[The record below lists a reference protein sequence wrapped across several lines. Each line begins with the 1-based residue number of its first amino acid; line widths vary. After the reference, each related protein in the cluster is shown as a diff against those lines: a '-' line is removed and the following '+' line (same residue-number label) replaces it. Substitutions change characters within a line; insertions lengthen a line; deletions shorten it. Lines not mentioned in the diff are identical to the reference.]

1 MKNRNS
7 HSIPTLLLVI
17 AMVLGFCACGGKAAS
32 AAPSATE
39 APERSVS
46 TSEPTPE
53 PTPEPIDGE
62 LLADDDGDGDDEDS
76 EAVLLENKGHK
87 TPQINIYAR
96 LTTDGQWHNYP
107 GTRHFTIEMA
117 TGTSGN
123 IYISGDEIT
132 MGTYQLTGS
141 SIIIT
146 IGNSVYTFK
155 KTEGIVVNI
164 SAAPAH

>member
-1 MKNRNS
+1 MKKMRKL
-7 HSIPTLLLVI
+7 SIWMLA
-17 AMVLGFCACGGKAAS
+17 AMLMVCGAGIIS
-32 AAPSATE
+32 SC
-39 APERSVS
+39 
-46 TSEPTPE
+46 
-53 PTPEPIDGE
+53 
-62 LLADDDGDGDDEDS
+62 GDDAEDNYFYVPEGQWLYEGQWLDYEDI
-76 EAVLLENKGHK
+76 EAVLLEIKGQNA
-87 TPQINIYAR
+87 PQINIYAR
-96 LTTDGQWHNYP
+96 QTTDGQWHNYP

-117 TGTSGN
+117 TGTTGN

-141 SIIIT
+141 SIIVT

>member
-1 MKNRNS
+1 MKKMRKL
-7 HSIPTLLLVI
+7 SIWMLA
-17 AMVLGFCACGGKAAS
+17 AMLMVCGAGII
-32 AAPSATE
+32 
-39 APERSVS
+39 
-46 TSEPTPE
+46 TSC
-53 PTPEPIDGE
+53 
-62 LLADDDGDGDDEDS
+62 GDDDEDNYFYVPEGQWLYEGQWLDYEDI
-76 EAVLLENKGHK
+76 EAVLLEIKGQK

-132 MGTYQLTGS
+132 VGTYRLTGS

>member
-1 MKNRNS
+1 MKKMRKL
-7 HSIPTLLLVI
+7 SIWMLA
-17 AMVLGFCACGGKAAS
+17 AMLMVCGAGIIS
-32 AAPSATE
+32 SC
-39 APERSVS
+39 
-46 TSEPTPE
+46 
-53 PTPEPIDGE
+53 
-62 LLADDDGDGDDEDS
+62 GDDAEDNYFYVPEGQWLYEGQWLDYEDI
-76 EAVLLENKGHK
+76 EAVLLEIKGQK

-141 SIIIT
+141 SIIVT

-164 SAAPAH
+164 SAAPAR

>member
-1 MKNRNS
+1 MKKMRKL
-7 HSIPTLLLVI
+7 SIWMLA
-17 AMVLGFCACGGKAAS
+17 AMLMVCGAGIL
-32 AAPSATE
+32 
-39 APERSVS
+39 
-46 TSEPTPE
+46 TSC
-53 PTPEPIDGE
+53 
-62 LLADDDGDGDDEDS
+62 GDDAEDNYFYVPEGQWLYEGQWLDYEDI
-76 EAVLLENKGHK
+76 EAVMLEIKGQK

-141 SIIIT
+141 SIIVT

-164 SAAPAH
+164 SAAPAR

>member
-1 MKNRNS
+1 MKKMRKL
-7 HSIPTLLLVI
+7 SIWMLA
-17 AMVLGFCACGGKAAS
+17 AMLMVCGAGII
-32 AAPSATE
+32 
-39 APERSVS
+39 
-46 TSEPTPE
+46 TSC
-53 PTPEPIDGE
+53 
-62 LLADDDGDGDDEDS
+62 GDDAEDNYFYVPEGQWLYEGQWLDYEDI
-76 EAVLLENKGHK
+76 EAVLLEIKGQK

>member
-1 MKNRNS
+1 MRKL
-7 HSIPTLLLVI
+7 SIWMLA
-17 AMVLGFCACGGKAAS
+17 AMLMVCGAGIIS
-32 AAPSATE
+32 SC
-39 APERSVS
+39 
-46 TSEPTPE
+46 
-53 PTPEPIDGE
+53 
-62 LLADDDGDGDDEDS
+62 GDDAEDNYFYVPEGQWLYEGQWLDYEDI
-76 EAVLLENKGHK
+76 EAVMLEIKGQK

-107 GTRHFTIEMA
+107 GTRHFSIEMA

-141 SIIIT
+141 SIIVT

-164 SAAPAH
+164 SAAPAR

>member
-1 MKNRNS
+1 MKKMRKL
-7 HSIPTLLLVI
+7 SIWMLA
-17 AMVLGFCACGGKAAS
+17 AMLMVCGAGII
-32 AAPSATE
+32 
-39 APERSVS
+39 
-46 TSEPTPE
+46 TSC
-53 PTPEPIDGE
+53 
-62 LLADDDGDGDDEDS
+62 GDDAEDNYFYVPEGQWLYEGQWLDYEDI
-76 EAVLLENKGHK
+76 EAVMLEIKGQK

>member
-1 MKNRNS
+1 MRKL
-7 HSIPTLLLVI
+7 SIWMLA
-17 AMVLGFCACGGKAAS
+17 AMLMVCGAGII
-32 AAPSATE
+32 
-39 APERSVS
+39 
-46 TSEPTPE
+46 TSC
-53 PTPEPIDGE
+53 
-62 LLADDDGDGDDEDS
+62 GDDAEDNYFYVPEGQWLYEGQWLDYEDI
-76 EAVLLENKGHK
+76 EAVLLEIKGQK
-87 TPQINIYAR
+87 TPQIIIYAR

>member
-1 MKNRNS
+1 MKKMRKL
-7 HSIPTLLLVI
+7 SIWMLA
-17 AMVLGFCACGGKAAS
+17 AMLMVCGAGII
-32 AAPSATE
+32 
-39 APERSVS
+39 
-46 TSEPTPE
+46 TSC
-53 PTPEPIDGE
+53 
-62 LLADDDGDGDDEDS
+62 GDDAEDNYFYVPEGQWLYEGQWLDYEDI
-76 EAVLLENKGHK
+76 EAVLLEIKGLK

>member
-1 MKNRNS
+1 MKKMRKL
-7 HSIPTLLLVI
+7 SIWMLA
-17 AMVLGFCACGGKAAS
+17 AMLMVCGAGII
-32 AAPSATE
+32 
-39 APERSVS
+39 
-46 TSEPTPE
+46 TSC
-53 PTPEPIDGE
+53 
-62 LLADDDGDGDDEDS
+62 GDDAEDNYFYVPEGQWLYEGQWLDYEDI
-76 EAVLLENKGHK
+76 EAVMLEIKGQK

-132 MGTYQLTGS
+132 AGTYQLTGS

>member
-1 MKNRNS
+1 MRKL
-7 HSIPTLLLVI
+7 SIWMLA
-17 AMVLGFCACGGKAAS
+17 AMLMVCGAGII
-32 AAPSATE
+32 
-39 APERSVS
+39 
-46 TSEPTPE
+46 TSC
-53 PTPEPIDGE
+53 
-62 LLADDDGDGDDEDS
+62 GDDAEDNYFYVPEGQWLYEGQWLDYEDI
-76 EAVLLENKGHK
+76 EAVMLEIKGQK

-96 LTTDGQWHNYP
+96 LTTDGQWHIYP
-107 GTRHFTIEMA
+107 GKRTFTIDMVSGIE
-117 TGTSGN
+117 GN

-132 MGTYQLTGS
+132 VGTYQLTGS

>member
-1 MKNRNS
+1 MKKMRKL
-7 HSIPTLLLVI
+7 SICMLA
-17 AMVLGFCACGGKAAS
+17 AMLMVCGAGII
-32 AAPSATE
+32 
-39 APERSVS
+39 
-46 TSEPTPE
+46 TSC
-53 PTPEPIDGE
+53 
-62 LLADDDGDGDDEDS
+62 GDDAEDNYFYVPEGQWLYEGQWLDYEDI
-76 EAVLLENKGHK
+76 EAVLLEIKGQK

-141 SIIIT
+141 SIIVT

>member
-1 MKNRNS
+1 MKKMRKL
-7 HSIPTLLLVI
+7 SIWMLA
-17 AMVLGFCACGGKAAS
+17 AMLMVCGAGIIS
-32 AAPSATE
+32 SC
-39 APERSVS
+39 
-46 TSEPTPE
+46 
-53 PTPEPIDGE
+53 
-62 LLADDDGDGDDEDS
+62 GDDAEDNYGQWLDYEDI
-76 EAVLLENKGHK
+76 EAVLLEIKGQNA
-87 TPQINIYAR
+87 PQINIYAR
-96 LTTDGQWHNYP
+96 QTTDGQWHNYP

-117 TGTSGN
+117 TGTTGN

-141 SIIIT
+141 SIIVT

>member
-1 MKNRNS
+1 MKKMRKL
-7 HSIPTLLLVI
+7 SIWMLA
-17 AMVLGFCACGGKAAS
+17 AMLMVCGAGIIS
-32 AAPSATE
+32 SC
-39 APERSVS
+39 
-46 TSEPTPE
+46 
-53 PTPEPIDGE
+53 
-62 LLADDDGDGDDEDS
+62 GDDAEDNYFYVPEGQWLYEGQWLDYEDI
-76 EAVLLENKGHK
+76 EAVMLEIKGQK

-107 GTRHFTIEMA
+107 GTRHFSIEMA

-141 SIIIT
+141 SIIVT

-164 SAAPAH
+164 SAAPAR

>member
-1 MKNRNS
+1 MKKMRKL
-7 HSIPTLLLVI
+7 SIWMLA
-17 AMVLGFCACGGKAAS
+17 AMLMVCGAGII
-32 AAPSATE
+32 
-39 APERSVS
+39 
-46 TSEPTPE
+46 TSC
-53 PTPEPIDGE
+53 
-62 LLADDDGDGDDEDS
+62 GDDAEDNYFYVPEGQWLYEGQWLDYEDI
-76 EAVLLENKGHK
+76 EAVMLEIKGQK

-164 SAAPAH
+164 SAAPAR

>member
-1 MKNRNS
+1 MKKLRKL
-7 HSIPTLLLVI
+7 SIWMLA
-17 AMVLGFCACGGKAAS
+17 AMLMVCGAGII
-32 AAPSATE
+32 
-39 APERSVS
+39 
-46 TSEPTPE
+46 TSC
-53 PTPEPIDGE
+53 
-62 LLADDDGDGDDEDS
+62 GDDAEDNYFYVPEGQWLYEGQWLDYEDI
-76 EAVLLENKGHK
+76 EAVLLEIKGQK

-123 IYISGDEIT
+123 IYFSGYEIT

>member
-1 MKNRNS
+1 MKKMRKL
-7 HSIPTLLLVI
+7 SIWMLA
-17 AMVLGFCACGGKAAS
+17 AMLMVCGAGII
-32 AAPSATE
+32 
-39 APERSVS
+39 
-46 TSEPTPE
+46 TSC
-53 PTPEPIDGE
+53 
-62 LLADDDGDGDDEDS
+62 GDDAEDNYFYVPEGQWLYEGQWLDYEDI
-76 EAVLLENKGHK
+76 EAVMLEIKGQK

-141 SIIIT
+141 SIIVT